1 MDLAA
6 FRWRLAMIVGLGLV
20 VALSLTGCGGL
31 SSLNNPTLVPSSDR
45 SATISLNSLAPAVG
59 KRSLTLSSGSQLTS
73 LIKLV
78 NRLGAVPPPG
88 PVSCDLSTTSVKL
101 SFRRREGLPENAE
114 AKQEI
119 GCSDFK
125 LKIGSGDLLMK
136 VGPLVA
142 KELSLLHLTRAELD
156 GPGS

>member
-1 MDLAA
+1 MGLAA
-6 FRWRLAMIVGLGLV
+6 FRWRLAMVVGLDLV
-20 VALSLTGCGGL
+20 VALTLTGCGGL
-31 SSLNNPTLVPSSDR
+31 SSLNNPTLVPSSDH

-59 KRSLTLSSGSQLTS
+59 RRSLTLSTGPQLTS

-101 SFRRREGLPENAE
+101 SFSHRQGMPENAE
-114 AKQEI
+114 ANQEI

-125 LKIGSGDLLMK
+125 LEIGSGDLLMK
-136 VGPLVA
+136 LRPLA
-142 KELSLLHLTRAELD
+142 ARELFLLHLTRAELS